1 MADTYLTLR
10 PTGPGL
16 DGIVQ
21 SLYGGSITFTKI
33 CVGNG
38 VPADPG
44 AVEEMVNPLLDI
56 GITSITQG
64 DKEVVLT
71 GYVTTQAVESGF
83 YANEIGVYAEDENE
97 NEYLFAYSYNATEVD
112 YYPDASS
119 GRTQELTLTV
129 VVAVGPAENVTA
141 ILIEGDAYAR
151 KEDFDAHL
159 DDRNNPHH
167 VTKEQVNLG
176 NVDNVAVQD
185 MAPVFTQAA
194 TRENIVSGETLP
206 ILFGKIAKV
215 IADLIAHISARD
227 NPHNVT
233 LSQVGAAAASH
244 NHSATDINSGTLGV
258 ARGGTGSATLYGSD
272 LAKVRTAT
280 LAAGSWTSSAPY
292 TQAVNVTG
300 ITANDAPVI
309 SAGAPSTM
317 NAANYTALIK
327 NFAMIDR
334 AVTSAGKIT
343 FYCYRKKPTAAI
355 PLYIKGV

>member
-1 MADTYLTLR
+1 MADTYLTLK

-21 SLYGGSITFTKI
+21 SLYGGSIAFTKI

-38 VPADPG
+38 VPTDPED
-44 AVEEMVNPLLDI
+44 VEEMVNPLLNI

-83 YANEIGVYAEDENE
+83 YANEIGVYAQDAEE

-159 DDRNNPHH
+159 DDHNNPHH
-167 VTKEQVNLG
+167 VTKEQINLG

-185 MAPVFTQAA
+185 MAPTFTQAA
-194 TRENIVSGETLP
+194 TRENIVSGEKLP

-215 IADLIAHISARD
+215 IADFISHLSAN
-227 NPHNVT
+227 NPHNIT
-233 LSQVGAAAASH
+233 ASGIGAAPSSH
-244 NHSATDINSGTLGV
+244 NHSAANINSGTLGV
-258 ARGGTGSATLYGSD
+258 ARGGTGQTNLDNVTVGKAKQLNTARNLKVNLGSTSSASFNGTADATGIGVNGTLGVGNGGTGVTSLDGTDYGT
-272 LAKVRTAT
+272 AKPRKIYAGTGAM
-280 LAAGSWTSSAPY
+280 AAGS
-292 TQAVNVTG
+292 
-300 ITANDAPVI
+300 
-309 SAGAPSTM
+309 
-317 NAANYTALIK
+317 TALTNGVI
-327 NFAMIDR
+327 
-334 AVTSAGKIT
+334 
-343 FYCYRKKPTAAI
+343 Y
-355 PLYIKGV
+355 LQYI

>member
-1 MADTYLTLR
+1 MADTYLTLK

-21 SLYGGSITFTKI
+21 SLYGGSINFTKI

-38 VPADPG
+38 VPADPE

-56 GITSITQG
+56 GITSITRG

-83 YANEIGVYAEDENE
+83 YANEIGVYAQDAEE

-129 VVAVGPAENVTA
+129 VVAVGPAKNVTA

-185 MAPVFTQAA
+185 MAPTFTQAA

-215 IADLIAHISARD
+215 IADLITHISARN

-244 NHSATDINSGTLGV
+244 NHSAADINSGTLGV
-258 ARGGTGSATLYGSD
+258 ARGGTGQTNLDNVTVGKAKQLNTARNLKVNLGSTSSTSFNGTADATGIGVNGTLGVGNGGTGVTSLDGTDYGT
-272 LAKVRTAT
+272 AKPRKIYAGTGAM
-280 LAAGSWTSSAPY
+280 AAGS
-292 TQAVNVTG
+292 
-300 ITANDAPVI
+300 
-309 SAGAPSTM
+309 
-317 NAANYTALIK
+317 TALTNGVI
-327 NFAMIDR
+327 
-334 AVTSAGKIT
+334 
-343 FYCYRKKPTAAI
+343 Y
-355 PLYIKGV
+355 LQYI